1 MKKDAVVKEQINYD
15 VLALDELTE
24 ISRHDH
30 QEDVRQYDIQQN
42 ALCLVVIGG
51 ICFVCALLFLIL
63 SVVREKNK
71 VTGIDPTSLPFYV
84 SIGCFA
90 AAAILLS
97 IGLYR
102 FLKAHSKRKALKEE
116 ITQFEEQK
124 EKKIKKNEE
133 SKDLGDSI
141 KHVGIS

>member
-97 IGLYR
+97 IGLFR

-116 ITQFEEQK
+116 IMKVTK
-124 EKKIKKNEE
+124 LKSEKMVSSN
-133 SKDLGDSI
+133 
-141 KHVGIS
+141 